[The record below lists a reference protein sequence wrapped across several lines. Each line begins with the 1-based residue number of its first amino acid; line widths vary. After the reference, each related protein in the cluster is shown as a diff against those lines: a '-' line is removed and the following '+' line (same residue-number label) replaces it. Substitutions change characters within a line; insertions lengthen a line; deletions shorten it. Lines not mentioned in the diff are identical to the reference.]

1 MLSLS
6 PPPSDQTICWD
17 APNGKGLDHTSGF
30 GFRVTSGGARACFLD
45 YRNPSGRQRRIT
57 IGSPPAWTATA
68 ARDQAAELRRRI
80 DAGSDPLAELETERT
95 APTIRD
101 LAERF
106 EKDEL
111 PKRRAKTRADYSTI
125 LRLHILPRL
134 GKLKVAQV
142 SHADIEKLHR
152 QIAATAPCQANRTV
166 AVLSR
171 MLNLAIKWQLRQDN
185 PAKGIERR
193 PEERRE
199 RYLSPAELVRLA
211 EVLALRPGRSAN
223 AVRLLLLTGARR
235 NEVLG
240 AEWDQFDLGAGTWT
254 KPASTT
260 KQARLHRVPLSAPAL
275 QLLAEMRSKSMGDP
289 IYPTFRMNPKL
300 EAHCSDFLR
309 FPEVPPRFVAGYVRF
324 DLGRVFGSSI

>member
-1 MLSLS
+1 MKKRLTDRLVLSL
-6 PPPSDQTICWD
+6 PPPLTDQAICWD
-17 APNGKGLDHTSGF
+17 TPNGKGLDHTSGF
-30 GFRVTSGGARACFLD
+30 GVRVTSGGARAYFLD
-45 YRNPSGRQRRIT
+45 YRNSSGRQRRLT
-57 IGSPPAWTATA
+57 IGSPPAWTTAA

-95 APTIRD
+95 APTICD

-111 PKRRAKTRADYSTI
+111 PKRRVNTQYDYSAI
-125 LRLHILPRL
+125 LRRHILPRL

-152 QIAATAPCQANRTV
+152 QIAATAPYRANRTV

-171 MLNLAIKWQLRQDN
+171 MLNLAIKWQLRPDN

-199 RYLSPAELVRLA
+199 RYLSPAQLVRLA
-211 EVLALRPGRSAN
+211 EVLALRPGPSAN

-235 NEVLG
+235 NEV
-240 AEWDQFDLGAGTWT
+240 
-254 KPASTT
+254 
-260 KQARLHRVPLSAPAL
+260 R
-275 QLLAEMRSKSMGDP
+275 MG
-289 IYPTFRMNPKL
+289 
-300 EAHCSDFLR
+300 S
-309 FPEVPPRFVAGYVRF
+309 V
-324 DLGRVFGSSI
+324 